1 MSFVL
6 RALNMYIRTLVYL
19 GGMQRRGCAVRER
32 GDHVPWPQRKKR
44 THVRA
49 EADTSKKGAP
59 KSFGEQ

>member
-1 MSFVL
+1 M
-6 RALNMYIRTLVYL
+6 
-19 GGMQRRGCAVRER
+19 RER